1 MDSELKKT
9 LISVV
14 CIGSGGFTGNRVADS
29 YSMTA
34 WSKMPYVILGSALG
48 ATVAHFVKKGLSTQ
62 VFGAP
67 SAPAGMAIIQATWAN
82 GMTDVIQQEIVDG
95 NLPKAVLDSVEQ
107 KAKNK
112 FGNQAINQFPVQIQ
126 VVTGNDFYHGMIHL
140 DEETVPNLVM
150 ENASIQSG
158 FAAKRKAESKWR
170 KNSHYQDEA
179 LRWMRSRPPAKE
191 GRNDFYMPIP

>member
-29 YSMTA
+29 YSKTA
-34 WSKMPYVILGSALG
+34 WSKMPYVILGSSLG
-48 ATVAHFVKKGLSTQ
+48 ATVAHFIKKGMELQ
-62 VFGAP
+62 VFGTP
-67 SAPAGMAIIQATWAN
+67 SAPAGMAIVQITWAN
-82 GMTDVIQQEIVDG
+82 GMTCVVENEITNGD
-95 NLPKAVLDSVEQ
+95 LPKAVIDSVEQ
-107 KAKNK
+107 KAINK
-112 FGNQAINQFPVQIQ
+112 FGNQAMNQFPAQIQ

-140 DEETVPNLVM
+140 DEETVPILTM

-158 FAAKRKAESKWR
+158 LAAKRKAENKWR
-170 KNSHYQDEA
+170 KNSQYQDEA

-191 GRNDFYMPIP
+191 GKNDFYMPIP